1 MERIILTYFKFHKEN
16 YKNRLY
22 FSPITY
28 TDFYSIK
35 ETNIY
40 PYSFFSKSSNS
51 ENIYLPTNAK
61 LIYIYI
67 YI

>member
-16 YKNRLY
+16 YKNGLY

-40 PYSFFSKSSNS
+40 PYFFLNLLIPKIS
-51 ENIYLPTNAK
+51 IYRQTPN
-61 LIYIYI
+61 
-67 YI
+67 